1 MKIPLS
7 ITARLV
13 SEIDGR
19 GDNRSGT
26 IGKCLDRYLAI
37 LERSRMTM
45 ADLLSDGEIGLILD
59 VLNGTAFSDTISP
72 AMVWAEVEDALPD
85 GYAGKWN
92 VDGPAL
98 VGKLKAMSYGECIAL
113 VDAVEV
119 WWNRISHG
127 EQIEPR
133 EALRRKPRE
142 STLYPQAGGE

>member
-59 VLNGTAFSDTISP
+59 VLNGTDTISP